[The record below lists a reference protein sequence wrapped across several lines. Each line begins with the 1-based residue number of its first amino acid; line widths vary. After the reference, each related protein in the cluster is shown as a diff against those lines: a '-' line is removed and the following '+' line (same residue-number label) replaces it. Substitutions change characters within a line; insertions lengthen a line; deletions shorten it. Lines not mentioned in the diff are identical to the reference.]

1 MWGRRME
8 WPLYAAA
15 LLFFGAYAWPILQP
29 ALHPTARFW
38 CDVVTWAT
46 WALFALD
53 YVIRLSVADSRWKFV
68 RTHLFDLTVVVLP
81 LVRPLRL
88 LRLLTTINAL
98 NRTASMSL
106 RGHVVSYV
114 VGATSLVV
122 LCASLAVLDAERS
135 APDSTITSFADAL
148 WWAIATVT
156 TVGYGDSYP
165 ATAQGRLIAVGL
177 MLAGIALLGVVTAT
191 LASWLVQRV
200 SEAEEQTQAATR
212 QQIDQLE
219 NKIDALRAELSTTTL
234 PAVERPLRA
243 GGIH

>member
-1 MWGRRME
+1 M
-8 WPLYAAA
+8 AN
-15 LLFFGAYAWPILQP
+15 
-29 ALHPTARFW
+29 
-38 CDVVTWAT
+38 
-46 WALFALD
+46 
-53 YVIRLSVADSRWKFV
+53 S
-68 RTHLFDLTVVVLP
+68 
-81 LVRPLRL
+81 
-88 LRLLTTINAL
+88 
-98 NRTASMSL
+98 
-106 RGHVVSYV
+106 
-114 VGATSLVV
+114 
-122 LCASLAVLDAERS
+122 
-135 APDSTITSFADAL
+135 
-148 WWAIATVT
+148 ATVT